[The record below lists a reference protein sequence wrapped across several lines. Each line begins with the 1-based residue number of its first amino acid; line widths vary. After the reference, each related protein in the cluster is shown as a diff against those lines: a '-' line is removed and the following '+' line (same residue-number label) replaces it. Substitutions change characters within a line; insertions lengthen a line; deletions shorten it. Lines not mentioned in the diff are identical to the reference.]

1 MPSDPKTPPAS
12 PEIAEVLSQN
22 EEAAEQIK
30 ATASELDVVHA
41 VLSTQIPP
49 EHLEGDLQAA
59 VERTDELEQQL
70 SETAEALEKSNDLLR
85 EIDARH
91 NGGAAKAGK

>member
-91 NGGAAKAGK
+91 NGGSTKRGK